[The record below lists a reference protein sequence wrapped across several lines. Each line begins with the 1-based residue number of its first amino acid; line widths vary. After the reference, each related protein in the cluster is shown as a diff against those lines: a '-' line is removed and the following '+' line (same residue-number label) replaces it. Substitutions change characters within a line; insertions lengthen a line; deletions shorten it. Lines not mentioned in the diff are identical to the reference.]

1 MTRVLNFIFLHLIT
15 KLLDSFHQL
24 FILSIFIQELFS
36 DTVKFLDLGLELIV
50 LPFDLEL
57 GGEVTD
63 LVLELFI
70 LVFEVLEVDLMGG
83 DSLLV
88 VPDRSV
94 LLIEGP

>member
-24 FILSIFIQELFS
+24 FILAIFFQELFS
-36 DTVKFLDLGLELIV
+36 NTVKFLDLGLELIV

>member
-1 MTRVLNFIFLHLIT
+1 LTRVLNFIFLHLIT

-24 FILSIFIQELFS
+24 FILAIFIQELFS
-36 DTVKFLDLGLELIV
+36 DTVKFLDLGLELVV

-70 LVFEVLEVDLMGG
+70 LVFEVLEVDLVGG